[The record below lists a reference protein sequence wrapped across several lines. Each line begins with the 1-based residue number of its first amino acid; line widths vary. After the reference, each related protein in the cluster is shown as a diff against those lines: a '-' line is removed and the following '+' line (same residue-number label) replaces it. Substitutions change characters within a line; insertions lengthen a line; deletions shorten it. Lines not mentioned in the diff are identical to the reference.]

1 MSDDG
6 AQGSAAAASTQNQ
19 ALAALLFVYKEVRA
33 QPLPWLEGLEHAKRP
48 MHRPTVLTED
58 EVQHLL
64 ARMHG
69 TKWLMGSLLYGA
81 GLRLGE
87 RAAVEVRHVERP
99 RALRCPRIGRRLRHL
114 LEHVH
119 EPHDIFSLRLIH
131 RPEQNT
137 STQRPQSAQRFPDR
151 ILCDLSLSLR
161 LRVKDFRPLMAPGYP
176 AKSCVRRRRQ
186 PSIP

>member
-1 MSDDG
+1 MTIRYAVRGSQAILARTEEVHVRRRRARPGSGGCTTTPVRRG
-6 AQGSAAAASTQNQ
+6 ARGDQAAASTQNQ
-19 ALAALLFVYKEVRA
+19 ALAALLFVYKEVLA

-87 RAAVEVRHVERP
+87 QAAVEVRHVERIF
-99 RALRCPRIGRRLRHL
+99 AL
-114 LEHVH
+114 
-119 EPHDIFSLRLIH
+119 
-131 RPEQNT
+131 
-137 STQRPQSAQRFPDR
+137 
-151 ILCDLSLSLR
+151 
-161 LRVKDFRPLMAPGYP
+161 
-176 AKSCVRRRRQ
+176 
-186 PSIP
+186 